1 MPGDN
6 YHGKGMESESVLPAE
21 INNETVARDVVAA
34 IAAALLPTAMFIL
47 PVLCPMLLPNY
58 ALFWA
63 WLYMPRTLLGMFSSL
78 RSLQLN
84 DTLPRTLRLFAG
96 VLLPLA
102 RLFTFALVF
111 VSTLLVALIS
121 ALAIRGN
128 RGSEN

>member
-1 MPGDN
+1 MPRDN
-6 YHGKGMESESVLPAE
+6 HDGKGMESEPVLPPE
-21 INNETVARDVVAA
+21 INNETVMRNAVTA

-47 PVLCPMLLPNY
+47 PVLCATLLPNH
-58 ALFWA
+58 ALFLA

-78 RSLQLN
+78 RPMLLN
-84 DTLPRTLRLFAG
+84 DTLPGTLRLLAG

-121 ALAIRGN
+121 ALAIRRSSGP
-128 RGSEN
+128 EN